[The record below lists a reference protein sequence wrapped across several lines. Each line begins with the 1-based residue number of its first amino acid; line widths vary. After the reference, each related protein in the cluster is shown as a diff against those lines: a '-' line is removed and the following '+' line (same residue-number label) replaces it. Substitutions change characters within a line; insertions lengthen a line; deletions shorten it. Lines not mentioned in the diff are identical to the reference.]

1 MSERT
6 KIEASWIVAF
16 DGRGHRLLKDG
27 VVVYEGERILHV
39 GTHFDGHVD
48 RTVSA
53 QDRVLTP
60 GLISTHAHIAY
71 NPLGKSLIE
80 DRGQPQLYYSPL
92 YEDFPIQVFSQ
103 DEGGDQACVEASMV
117 ELLRS
122 GCTTVCELQ
131 TSLSS
136 RPGIETVARE
146 AMKVG
151 MRAYLGTSF
160 RSAHWST
167 PDGHT
172 VAFRWDEEGGRS
184 GLRRAR
190 EIIEQWEGAGDDTIR
205 GMLAPAHSC
214 DMSPE
219 LLEATRQ
226 LAEELRVPVTI
237 HCSESVIEFQEMLR
251 RHGKTP
257 VEWLRDLDFLS
268 PRVILG
274 HAIHIGGTSWTN
286 YPAGDLDIM
295 RDTGVSISHS
305 PWSFFRRGIMLE
317 SYASYARAG
326 INISLGT
333 DLTPQSAINA
343 LRFGACVGKAVE
355 RDNLAV
361 TASHVFDAATL
372 GGARALGRDDLG
384 RIAPGAKADFVLWDA
399 RTLTMA
405 PLRDPIRNIVYS
417 AEPNDVETVIV
428 NGRTVMQDR
437 KVLGAEPDAVL
448 AARLQAAGERLWKR
462 IANFDRERRDDAGF
476 SPLSYPAW
484 QGP

>member
-6 KIEASWIVAF
+6 RIDASWIIACEG
-16 DGRGHRLLKDG
+16 GRHRLLKDG
-27 VVVYEGERILHV
+27 VVVFEGDRILHV
-39 GTHFDGHVD
+39 GRRFDGHAD
-48 RTVSA
+48 CTIPA
-53 QDRVLTP
+53 QGKVLTP

-92 YEDFPIQVFSQ
+92 YEDLPVQVFSQ

-136 RPGIETVARE
+136 RPGIDAVARE
-146 AMKVG
+146 AIKVG
-151 MRAYLGTSF
+151 MRVYLGCSF

-172 VAFRWDEEGGRS
+172 VSFKWDLEGGNA

-190 EIIEQWEGAGDDTIR
+190 EIIGQWDGAGDDTIR

-219 LLEATRQ
+219 LIEDTRR
-226 LAEELRVPVTI
+226 LAEELDVPVTI
-237 HCSESVIEFQEMLR
+237 HCSESVFEFQEMLR
-251 RHGKTP
+251 RYGKTP
-257 VEWLRDLDFLS
+257 IEWLRDLGFLG

-295 RDTGVSISHS
+295 AQTGVSVSHS
-305 PWSFFRRGIMLE
+305 PWSFFRRGVMLE
-317 SYASYARAG
+317 SFARYARAG
-326 INISLGT
+326 IPISLGT
-333 DLTPQSAINA
+333 DLTPQSSLNS
-343 LRFGACVGKAVE
+343 LRFGACIGKAVE

-361 TASHVFDAATL
+361 TAADMFDAATL

-384 RIAPGAKADFVLWDA
+384 RIAPGAKADLVLWDA
-399 RTLTMA
+399 ATLTMA
-405 PLRDPIRNIVYS
+405 PLRDPVKNIVYS
-417 AEPNDVETVIV
+417 AETSDVVDVIV
-428 NGRTVMQDR
+428 NGRTVMADR
-437 KVLGAEPDAVL
+437 RVLAAEPDHVL
-448 AARLQAAGERLWKR
+448 AAKLQAAGERLWSR
-462 IANFDRERRDDAGF
+462 IEKFDRERRNADGF
-476 SPLSYPAW
+476 SPQTYPEW